1 MEVFELEVFEMGA
14 EAEAEAAAV
23 DKASKELGMVA
34 VEDIVPVVVGALEEQ
49 ARSGQLEEV
58 I

>member
-1 MEVFELEVFEMGA
+1 MEEFESEVFEMG
-14 EAEAEAAAV
+14 AEAEAAAV

>member
-1 MEVFELEVFEMGA
+1 MEVFELEVFEMG
-14 EAEAEAAAV
+14 EEAEAAAV

-34 VEDIVPVVVGALEEQ
+34 VEGIVPGVVGAMEEQ
-49 ARSGQLEEV
+49 VRSGQLEEV

>member
-1 MEVFELEVFEMGA
+1 MEEFELEELQMG
-14 EAEAEAAAV
+14 AEAEAAAV

-34 VEDIVPVVVGALEEQ
+34 VEDIVPGVVGALEEQ